1 MTEEEISEDDLEEYR
16 QRQEAEAEMIQEQW
30 EEVGEQFEQQ
40 EDEDMADKAT
50 SALENLA
57 E

>member
-1 MTEEEISEDDLEEYR
+1 MTDEEISEDDLEEYR